1 MAASA
6 LIQAR
11 IDAEVKERATEVLGN
26 IGLTVPDVVRIV
38 LTRVAREGALPPG
51 LTVNEEAHDAWFRAK
66 VQEAL
71 DDPRL
76 ALSHEQV

>member
-11 IDAEVKERATEVLGN
+11 IDADVKERATEVLGN
-26 IGLTVPDVVRIV
+26 IGLTVPDMVRIV

-51 LTVNEEAHDAWFRAK
+51 LAVNEEAHDA
-66 VQEAL
+66 
-71 DDPRL
+71 
-76 ALSHEQV
+76 